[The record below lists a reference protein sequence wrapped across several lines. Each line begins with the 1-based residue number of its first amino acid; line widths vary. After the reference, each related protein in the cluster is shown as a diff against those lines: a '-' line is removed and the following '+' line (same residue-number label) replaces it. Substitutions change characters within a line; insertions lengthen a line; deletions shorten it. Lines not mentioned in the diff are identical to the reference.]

1 MARIVWKPDHREIV
15 ARRSF
20 TLLRDPLFS
29 GTELAA
35 VRQAMREK
43 LEPALHRDLTG
54 MQQIEPW
61 IREIWKAL
69 ENNGFIADEPV
80 IKPVVDHAAERMHQ
94 AVTVKLSEISLMDLM
109 GELATRIEAVTDMRH
124 LRAIMREE
132 ANAVLDRRMPGI
144 LPADP
149 LLVVEEE
156 PEAAPSAKL
165 FHVCLI
171 GLDGKQKEIMRQAY
185 KGVIDFHFLDGNEG
199 QTRIKN
205 MVAQMD
211 FTVCSRWPKGQIGS
225 TKGWANYSTSSGGMD
240 SIHTLIRT
248 KFKLH

>member
-1 MARIVWKPDHREIV
+1 MARIVWKPDHREV
-15 ARRSF
+15 LARRSF

-54 MQQIEPW
+54 MQQVEPW

-69 ENNGFIADEPV
+69 EDGGYVAEEPV
-80 IKPVVDHAAERMHQ
+80 IKPLVDHAAERMHQ
-94 AVTVKLSEISLMDLM
+94 AVTVKLSEISLSDLM
-109 GELATRIEAVTDMRH
+109 GELAARIEAVTDMRH

-144 LPADP
+144 LPPDP
-149 LLVVEEE
+149 ETVIEDE
-156 PEAAPSAKL
+156 PEVEAVAHKH
-165 FHVCLI
+165 HVCVI
-171 GLDGKQKEIMRQAY
+171 GLDGKQREIMKQAY
-185 KGVIDFHFLDGNEG
+185 KGVIDFHFLEGNEG

-205 MVAQMD
+205 TVAQMD